1 MDREALLKLFARY
14 PKLEMFI
21 GAGTIGLKTARE
33 ILDIDRWLMQDIFK
47 ELICCGAVKACGNTS
62 WRATEECQQFLA
74 ERRQQDVNGQ

>member
-1 MDREALLKLFARY
+1 MDREALVKIFDRY

-47 ELICCGAVKACGNTS
+47 ELLCCGAVVACGNTS
-62 WRATEECQQFLA
+62 WRATEECQAFLA
-74 ERRQQDVNGQ
+74 ERRKQNA